1 MHYIGLI
8 LLALLTLFMYYIQK
22 FNDLFLQLNYKQDFN
37 KVLEE
42 ANSILKNKIIE
53 GSYVFGDGNNYKSI
67 CFNIRFDELGDLN
80 YDFMDINDNGD
91 ITIEIENDDLLKM
104 EDQQFDS
111 INLKGKSIELKL
123 KSGQVYEYN
132 IDKNELKLTHDP
144 TKQPEDSEL
153 KILLINFA
161 SEWMNYS
168 DHPKYDTIK
177 HELDLLYKNIN
188 SNYKLEKL
196 IMYLNN
202 IFSLHSLDQEFKI
215 GYNDFLGLIYVN
227 KIETNE
233 DQNFEKQKG
242 LELTLAQKAIVDF
255 RQNFSDNIISEKIVN
270 AIGTN
275 TIDQALQPL
284 NINGETSPSAL
295 TLLMK
300 DKEFINSLKDENN
313 MIQLEKLFNTLI
325 C

>member
-1 MHYIGLI
+1 M
-8 LLALLTLFMYYIQK
+8 FRRK
-22 FNDLFLQLNYKQDFN
+22 
-37 KVLEE
+37 
-42 ANSILKNKIIE
+42 
-53 GSYVFGDGNNYKSI
+53 
-67 CFNIRFDELGDLN
+67 
-80 YDFMDINDNGD
+80 
-91 ITIEIENDDLLKM
+91 
-104 EDQQFDS
+104 
-111 INLKGKSIELKL
+111 
-123 KSGQVYEYN
+123 
-132 IDKNELKLTHDP
+132 
-144 TKQPEDSEL
+144 
-153 KILLINFA
+153 
-161 SEWMNYS
+161 
-168 DHPKYDTIK
+168 
-177 HELDLLYKNIN
+177 
-188 SNYKLEKL
+188 
-196 IMYLNN
+196 IMYLNH
-202 IFSLHSLDQEFKI
+202 IFSLHSLDQEFEI

-270 AIGTN
+270 AIGSN